1 MEADG
6 WGVWDGLVH
15 TAVSRM
21 DHYQGPTV
29 QHRELCSIL
38 HSNLNKKR
46 IWRRR
51 DGYM

>member
-21 DHYQGPTV
+21 GHYQGPTV
-29 QHRELCSIL
+29 QHRELSLSGAYCTAQGAL
-38 HSNLNKKR
+38 LNTPQ
-46 IWRRR
+46 
-51 DGYM
+51 